1 MAYDPCTT
9 CLYGGFP
16 YFLATSAEH
25 ATFLISV
32 YYPLSIHFHLH
43 SFCSE
48 VGFFQKILIQFFIG
62 SLRFHGTSFVNTPEL
77 SLHEANSEAHLP
89 MKAEIIAG
97 RRRTSSPPRS
107 GPSHNIKIVV
117 QSKDGRVRSQ
127 TKRFMRRCI
136 KNKELCEVCSKP
148 DCMRCSNCL

>member
-1 MAYDPCTT
+1 MHHVPVWWLPIFSGNKCRT
-9 CLYGGFP
+9 CHLPHLCILSTFTSFP
-16 YFLATSAEH
+16 FAFVLLRGWVFSED
-25 ATFLISV
+25 FIS
-32 YYPLSIHFHLH
+32 I
-43 SFCSE
+43 
-48 VGFFQKILIQFFIG
+48 FIG

-97 RRRTSSPPRS
+97 RRRTSSPLRS